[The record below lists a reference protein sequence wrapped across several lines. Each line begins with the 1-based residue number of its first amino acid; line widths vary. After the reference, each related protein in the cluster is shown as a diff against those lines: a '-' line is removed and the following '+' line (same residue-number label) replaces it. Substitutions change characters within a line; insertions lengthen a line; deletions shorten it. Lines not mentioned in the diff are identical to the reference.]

1 MPTILQSLHEAIVE
15 GNTKRVNQ
23 YVQETLKSGT
33 SAKSILTDVMIPAM
47 TEVGER
53 YQDGEFFVP
62 ELLLAARAMKEGL
75 AILKPLL
82 VDASVKPAGRI
93 AIGTVEGDLHD
104 IGKNLVGMMLEGA
117 GFEIVDLGLDVPP
130 GKFVEAVQNGAR
142 VIALSSLLTT
152 TMPNMRRIV
161 QALEAAG
168 VRKDVRVLV
177 GGAPVTQEYA
187 NEIGADCYAP
197 DAYQA
202 VVKVRELIA
211 QH

>member
-15 GNTKRVNQ
+15 GNAKRVNQ
-23 YVQETLKSGT
+23 YVQEALNSGAA
-33 SAKSILTDVMIPAM
+33 AKSILTDVMIPAM

-53 YQDGEFFVP
+53 YQAGEFFVP

-82 VDASVKPAGRI
+82 VDAAVKPAGRI

-152 TMPNMRRIV
+152 TMPNMRRII

-168 VRKDVRVLV
+168 VRERTGVLV

-187 NEIGADCYAP
+187 NEIGADGYAA

-202 VVKVRELIA
+202 VVIVRGLIA